1 MKDAV
6 FFKVCIVEAKP
17 VLYNIR
23 SMNFGSQIL
32 IFYAVG
38 FFALLNNSCKS
49 DRTIAL
55 FFRIVNMS
63 YM

>member
-1 MKDAV
+1 
-6 FFKVCIVEAKP
+6 
-17 VLYNIR
+17 
-23 SMNFGSQIL
+23 MNFGSQIL

-55 FFRIVNMS
+55 QNDNAICG

>member
-1 MKDAV
+1 
-6 FFKVCIVEAKP
+6 
-17 VLYNIR
+17 
-23 SMNFGSQIL
+23 MNFGSQIL